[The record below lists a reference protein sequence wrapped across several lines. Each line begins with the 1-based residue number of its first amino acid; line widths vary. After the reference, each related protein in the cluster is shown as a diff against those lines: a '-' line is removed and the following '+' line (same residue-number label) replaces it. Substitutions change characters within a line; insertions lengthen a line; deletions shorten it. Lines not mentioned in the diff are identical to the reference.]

1 MKAWRYET
9 SRVAGVPD
17 GFKGMEVMKLEST
30 RGPLNVSLELDASA
44 GGMRSHGLLSRGELG
59 LLLLIDLMREA
70 LFFIHDF
77 SLHFAFTLYIFLIYF
92 YFFTHSPFKIRGN
105 QGSEM

>member
-1 MKAWRYET
+1 MKAWRCET

-44 GGMRSHGLLSRGELG
+44 GGTRSHGLLSRGELG
-59 LLLLIDLMREA
+59 LLLLICVLPR
-70 LFFIHDF
+70 LGVWVLL
-77 SLHFAFTLYIFLIYF
+77 SL
-92 YFFTHSPFKIRGN
+92 RG
-105 QGSEM
+105 QGWGTPGPVP